1 MDVMEYI
8 FKKAIIEG
16 ARSNTEQLVEKFKAG
31 EELTREEVERLLT
44 TTVCALGI
52 IQEEILEPVREE
64 FEKDPFFQS
73 FKDAD
78 GPLH

>member
-1 MDVMEYI
+1 MDVIEYI

-16 ARSNTEQLVEKFKAG
+16 ARVNTEQLVEKFKAE
-31 EELTREEVERLLT
+31 EELTREEIERLLT

-52 IQEEILEPVREE
+52 IQEEVLEPVREE

-73 FKDAD
+73 LKDTD